1 MLGQVFVATNVR
13 ATSVQTSWLLLVIGF
28 SKPNFCLLLRL
39 CSFDCMGHIKP
50 NNGNYRA
57 FSLKGHKASSRD
69 CFCRDYLQDM
79 GFCMG
84 SVLNDTMKWES
95 RTSWEQS
102 KGQVE
107 ERISLQFRLF
117 SHVPRVVPNWA
128 VWWAVQVWEGMHWYA
143 LLEVSKAGIMSKNP
157 AL

>member
-57 FSLKGHKASSRD
+57 FSLKGWQIGSS
-69 CFCRDYLQDM
+69 L
-79 GFCMG
+79 
-84 SVLNDTMKWES
+84 L
-95 RTSWEQS
+95 
-102 KGQVE
+102 
-107 ERISLQFRLF
+107 LLLF
-117 SHVPRVVPNWA
+117 
-128 VWWAVQVWEGMHWYA
+128 
-143 LLEVSKAGIMSKNP
+143 LLEDEIPHKMFIWHFAY
-157 AL
+157 